1 VSTRAALL
9 LAHGTPDSLDQMPDY
24 LARVRGG
31 RPPSPELVA
40 EMRANYAAI
49 GGRSPLTDITRAQA
63 AALARELADGTRVYV
78 GMRNWTPFIEDALA
92 EAARDGVTELVA
104 LPMAPQ
110 YSGLSV
116 AKYRDAVEA
125 ARPAGLSIRFVE
137 SWHDHPGL
145 LDAFAER
152 VRAALAAGPADAVLF
167 TAHSLPVRV
176 IEAGDPYAGQV
187 AATAAGVAAR
197 AGIGGFSVAYQS
209 AGRTPEPWLG
219 PTLEE
224 ALRERAS
231 AGDRSVL
238 VVPVGFVC
246 DHTEIL
252 FDVDVQAAAAAR
264 TLGLALRRTESLNTT
279 PTFIAALADLVR
291 RPPPPPRPA

>member
-1 VSTRAALL
+1 MTRAVLL
-9 LAHGTPDSLDQMPDY
+9 LAHGTPESLDQMPEY

-40 EMRANYAAI
+40 EMRSNYGAI

-63 AALARELADGTRVYV
+63 AALSTALAGLPVYV
-78 GMRNWTPFIEDALA
+78 GMRNWHPLIADVLA
-92 EAARDGVTELVA
+92 EMEAAGVRELVA

-110 YSGLSV
+110 YSSLSV
-116 AKYRDAVEA
+116 AKYTEAVES
-125 ARPAGLSIRFVE
+125 ARPAGLDVRFVG

-145 LDAFAER
+145 LDAFAEKLR
-152 VRAALAAGPADAVLF
+152 EARAAGAWDRVLF

-176 IEAGDPYAGQV
+176 IAQGDPYAEQV
-187 AATAAGVAAR
+187 AATARGVAAR
-197 AGIGGFSVAYQS
+197 AGLSEFGQAYQS

-219 PTLEE
+219 PTLDE
-224 ALRERAS
+224 AIATA
-231 AGDRSVL
+231 AGEGARRIL

-252 FDVDVQAAAAAR
+252 FDVDVQAAAVAR
-264 TLGLALRRTESLNTT
+264 RAGAEIGRTASLNVS
-279 PTFIAALADLVR
+279 PTFIRALADLVR
-291 RPPPPPRPA
+291 ATTTS